1 MEVIDNEPH
10 FWFLLSDAGSLFLD
24 VNCEHGAV
32 GYNVLVQLNDL
43 ERAGYSNDGH
53 EYLSKLAEKISYSA
67 PGVIGSSS
75 EYKNR
80 NVALRYADAIN
91 TAFSTWRAK
100 ESKK

>member
-32 GYNVLVQLNDL
+32 GYNVLVQLNDQ

-53 EYLSKLAEKISYSA
+53 EYLSKLADKISYSA

-91 TAFSTWRAK
+91 TAFSAWLAK
-100 ESKK
+100 ELKQ